1 MKLFSLELPK
11 QHRYTPPSFIFIRQ
25 EAMKYHIAR
34 LILVLL
40 SSNVAAAHL
49 PRLGQEQV
57 VISSQPEKGVGH
69 FSEWSRETK
78 KNFLIDWQAG
88 KESEWTIVQ
97 GNEAGDLDS
106 MTAALTWSY
115 ELIL

>member
-1 MKLFSLELPK
+1 M
-11 QHRYTPPSFIFIRQ
+11 
-25 EAMKYHIAR
+25 
-34 LILVLL
+34 LL
-40 SSNVAAAHL
+40 ASNVAASRL

-57 VISSQPEKGVGH
+57 VLSQPDKGVGH

-115 ELIL
+115 GNSPNLPFETLA